1 MFTLLAQAAD
11 DSFFGTVTAPA
22 AIQAYGENGGLVT
35 LGNNIIIFAVIVGG
49 LIALANIIMAGY
61 IYLTA
66 AGDAKAH
73 EKVVSKIT
81 MSLWGMAIMILAP
94 AMMAIVGFLFFK
106 DSTFFLQP
114 KIVGVEVTGSPTSP
128 TGGTLPTAP
137 PGPCQVGPWNN
148 YICP

>member
-11 DSFFGTVTAPA
+11 DSFFGTVTAPQA
-22 AIQAYGENGGLVT
+22 LQAYGANGGLIT

-81 MSLWGMAIMILAP
+81 MSIWGLAVMIMAP
-94 AMMAIVGFLFFK
+94 AMMAVIGFLFFK

-114 KIVGVEVTGSPTSP
+114 KIVGVQ
-128 TGGTLPTAP
+128 TGGAPLGGIPPTAP